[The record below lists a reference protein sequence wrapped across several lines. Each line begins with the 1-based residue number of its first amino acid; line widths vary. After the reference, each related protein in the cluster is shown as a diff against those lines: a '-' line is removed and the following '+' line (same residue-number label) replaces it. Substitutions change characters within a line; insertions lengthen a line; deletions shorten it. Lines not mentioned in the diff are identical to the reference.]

1 MLLAPAIAAL
11 ALVAALSSEVAPSP
25 ATPIA
30 PLSSDISQ
38 SPVAPVAPSA
48 IAPSPIAPPEV
59 RGGSSGWKRG
69 AKDVSLFLGGSLT
82 AFTLHEGGHLTGN
95 LAFGC
100 TPHLESVSFAGVVP
114 FFSITSDV
122 SCHGDRCTYPVQ
134 GGTARFDAGRRGL
147 FTILMA
153 GFHMQHVSDEL
164 ILSFNPALRYEEA
177 PFRKGMLAFNT
188 LTSIGYVTANW
199 AGLEPEKGDLYG
211 AYAMTGAPRHVVNS
225 ILLGVAVLDLARYA
239 FPDTRWLAWASRA
252 AKLGL
257 AGVTFTL

>member
-1 MLLAPAIAAL
+1 MLLAPAIAVLAL
-11 ALVAALSSEVAPSP
+11 AAALSSEVAPSP
-25 ATPIA
+25 VAPVA
-30 PLSSDISQ
+30 PLSSELAP
-38 SPVAPVAPSA
+38 SPAAPSA

-59 RGGSSGWKRG
+59 RGGSSYWKRG
-69 AKDVSLFLGGSLT
+69 AKDVALFLGGSLT
-82 AFTLHEGGHLTGN
+82 AFTLHESGHAVAN
-95 LAFGC
+95 LSFGC
-100 TPHLESVSFAGVVP
+100 TPHLESVSFGGVVP

-122 SCHGDRCTYPVQ
+122 TCRGDRCAYPVQ

-188 LTSIGYVTANW
+188 LTSIGYVAANW
-199 AGLEPEKGDLYG
+199 VGLEPEKGDLYG
-211 AYAMTGAPRHVVNS
+211 AYAMTGAPRHAVNS

-239 FPDTRWLAWASRA
+239 FPDVRWLAWASRA
-252 AKLGL
+252 AKVGF
-257 AGVTFTL
+257 AGVTFAL